1 MTIEKRMIER
11 IQPDVELVSAY
22 LEALK
27 QQFSDVPDSQLFDAA
42 VKLAGDR
49 RLEDALL
56 AIDGILLE
64 ASTNLLVLT
73 EELT

>member
-27 QQFSDVPDSQLFDAA
+27 QQFPGSSHPIETF
-42 VKLAGDR
+42 R
-49 RLEDALL
+49 P
-56 AIDGILLE
+56 
-64 ASTNLLVLT
+64 STAQPKH
-73 EELT
+73 